1 MVKKTII
8 LRCPKEF
15 NDLLLERKVVQL
27 KKGKEVTK
35 SQIFRELND
44 KIRED
49 ALIYDRLIKI

>member
-1 MVKKTII
+1 MKKTII